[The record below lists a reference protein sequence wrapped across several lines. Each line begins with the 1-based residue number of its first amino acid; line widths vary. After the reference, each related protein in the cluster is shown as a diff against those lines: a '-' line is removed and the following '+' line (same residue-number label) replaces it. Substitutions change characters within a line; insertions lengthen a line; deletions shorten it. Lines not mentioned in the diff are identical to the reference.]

1 MSERVK
7 YRLVIITADPDV
19 RYHKNR
25 EYNNGNELYATDIE
39 STCHKKV
46 KEKAGR
52 YIEKMLAHDYTD
64 WNAVPA
70 ELMATQEGRTK
81 AACDPQYKD
90 YSIVTHQVDQYSVWL
105 QNDDYEPGSVL
116 KYIYTAYEDDYMGHD
131 RYAAILTPL
140 E

>member
-7 YRLVIITADPDV
+7 YNLSIQTADPNV
-19 RYHKNR
+19 HYHKDR
-25 EYNNGNELYATDIE
+25 EYDNGNELYATDIE
-39 STCHKKV
+39 STCLKKV
-46 KEKAGR
+46 KEKAAR

-70 ELMATQEGRTK
+70 ELMATQEGRSQ

-105 QNDDYEPGSVL
+105 QVDDYEPGSVL
-116 KYIYTAYEDDYMGHD
+116 KYVYTAYDVDYTGHD
-131 RYAAILTPL
+131 RYKAILTPL